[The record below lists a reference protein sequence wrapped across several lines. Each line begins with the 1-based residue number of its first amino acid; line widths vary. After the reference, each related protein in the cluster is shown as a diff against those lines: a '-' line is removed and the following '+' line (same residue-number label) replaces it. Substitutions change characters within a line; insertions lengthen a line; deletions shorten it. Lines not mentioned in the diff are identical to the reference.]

1 MHEEIKIEFRN
12 SIEPFIET
20 KAPLVKRK
28 ADETERFRK
37 VVEQKK
43 SESVQQSIVLVNL
56 FKKRLKR
63 VAAKLDEEETPS
75 MIVGKEVEELRNS
88 NRTLGNELS
97 ELQLRQKD
105 MEDNMIN
112 EFEARYGEIIRII
125 SDSNS
130 G

>member
-1 MHEEIKIEFRN
+1 M
-12 SIEPFIET
+12 
-20 KAPLVKRK
+20 VKRK
-28 ADETERFRK
+28 ADETERFSK

-43 SESVQQSIVLVNL
+43 SESVHQSIVLVNL

-63 VAAKLDEEETPS
+63 VAAKLDDEETPS